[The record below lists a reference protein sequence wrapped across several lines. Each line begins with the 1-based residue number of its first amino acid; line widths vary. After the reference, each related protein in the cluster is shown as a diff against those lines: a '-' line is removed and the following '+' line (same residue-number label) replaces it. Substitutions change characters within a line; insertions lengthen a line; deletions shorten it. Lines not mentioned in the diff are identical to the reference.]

1 MKAVYAPYV
10 RYGTSDHYCLSNGSI
25 TYGNETFLYYRNN
38 LRIMGI
44 DKLLQKEKYK

>member
-1 MKAVYAPYV
+1 MKTVYVPYV
-10 RYGTSDHYCLSNGSI
+10 RCSTSGHYLSDSAV
-25 TYGNETFLYYRNN
+25 TYGNETFLYFGNN